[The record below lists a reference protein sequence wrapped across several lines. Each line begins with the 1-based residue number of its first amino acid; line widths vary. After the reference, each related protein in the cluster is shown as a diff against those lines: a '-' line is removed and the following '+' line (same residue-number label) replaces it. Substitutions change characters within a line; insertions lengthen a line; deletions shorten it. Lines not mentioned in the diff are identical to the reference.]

1 MLLGDDGGTYQ
12 HDRYQ
17 GRMDNWQAAAARI
30 RAEHRGLDAAGR
42 LVRSFHELQPV
53 GPRMSFALARALVPL
68 FLQLSLGL
76 NRPGPWISADL
87 DARGVKRTA
96 IGLTGPS
103 TTAVDGYQEVA
114 VKGTDAFWHTFFAR
128 TVASAADR
136 GVERVRRVSRVLSRL
151 EERVRPG
158 RAGGLLD
165 RVRPHLTSVP
175 VFAKRDV
182 ARWAGAGDH
191 TAEKLCRDLV
201 STGLIEEMSGRK
213 RYKLYWIPDLWW

>member
-1 MLLGDDGGTYQ
+1 MPRQLPPL
-12 HDRYQ
+12 
-17 GRMDNWQAAAARI
+17 NAL
-30 RAEHRGLDAAGR
+30 RAFDAAGR

-96 IGLTGPS
+96 LGLTGPS

-136 GVERVRRVSRVLSRL
+136 GVERVRRVSRVLFVTRACQGPCYRPACRPYSNGRC
-151 EERVRPG
+151 RV
-158 RAGGLLD
+158 
-165 RVRPHLTSVP
+165 
-175 VFAKRDV
+175 
-182 ARWAGAGDH
+182 
-191 TAEKLCRDLV
+191 
-201 STGLIEEMSGRK
+201 
-213 RYKLYWIPDLWW
+213 